1 MLKNLEEGKVTE
13 REPTPGAGAPTP
25 MGPVLNISKN
35 DQDDQSQD
43 IVSPEDKS
51 SSNS

>member
-1 MLKNLEEGKVTE
+1 MLKNLEEGKYTE
-13 REPTPGAGAPTP
+13 RGEPTPGAPTP

-35 DQDDQSQD
+35 DQSQD

-51 SSNS
+51 SSGS